1 MLQLHLIFKVRRELA
16 TMWRK
21 WLDRYLRVELVALII
36 IFLWSLC
43 YVSVVYLLS
52 SAAVRD
58 A

>member
-36 IFLWSLC
+36 IFFMVFVL
-43 YVSVVYLLS
+43 
-52 SAAVRD
+52 R
-58 A
+58 